1 MRVFI
6 IICVAVI
13 ALLLG
18 LIALSFLGG
27 SSTQPV
33 APPQEPAVEPPP
45 LALPPPVEPV
55 PPAAPAPSQPT
66 EPGRLETV
74 PSIVELRGPAGI
86 PSKGTVLIRNAG
98 GGDLAGAPTMELTGT
113 VEGVAV
119 SHDCPEQ
126 LSAGAVC
133 RATLSVD
140 ALPVTPASGA
150 LAIIHPGLP
159 GLIRVDVKVE
169 PVPPAAMP
177 VLPTAPVSPA
187 TDPLEEQRR
196 LAVAAW
202 DDRRRRSAPK
212 GEPTDPGE
220 GLQRAHGGGLE
231 LASAAATFTK
241 PRQDDFGQPAGIS
254 SWPVDG
260 ERLLLARTTIRAALT
275 GGISSERPGPAE
287 ALVERN
293 VFTSEAGAAGRRIA
307 IPAGARL
314 IGTYA
319 TVTKQGESRVDFKW
333 TRVVFRA
340 QGGGI
345 VEYVFEVPLV
355 AGDEQGR
362 TGVPGE
368 VDNRR
373 LEKFGL
379 PILTSLVD
387 AGIDIAAAG
396 AGRRQEEQTVLF
408 QSSQRSLSTLGDV
421 TKRLLDE
428 TVDIRPIITLSP
440 GQRMAIL
447 IEADVR
453 LRRVDERPVSAGNVA
468 RDAQGRAVE
477 RTGDA
482 VQGADRGSPSTRNEP
497 QQAPASPG
505 GRERS
510 SLSEPAA
517 TEGMR
522 K

>member
-6 IICVAVI
+6 AICVAVI
-13 ALLLG
+13 LLILG
-18 LIALSFLGG
+18 LVALSFLGG
-27 SSTQPV
+27 SSSQPM
-33 APPQEPAVEPPP
+33 APPLEQAVEPPP
-45 LALPPPVEPV
+45 LALPPPVEAAPPPP
-55 PPAAPAPSQPT
+55 PPAVSQPKQ
-66 EPGRLETV
+66 PARLETV
-74 PSIVELRGPAGI
+74 PSGVELRGTVGN

-98 GGDLAGAPTMELTGT
+98 GDDLAGAPVMELTGS

-126 LSAGAVC
+126 LVPGAIC
-133 RATLSVD
+133 RATLSMN
-140 ALPVTPASGA
+140 ALPATSASGA
-150 LAIIHPGLP
+150 LAIIHPGLA
-159 GLIRVDVKVE
+159 GLTRVDVKVE
-169 PVPPAAMP
+169 PVAQAAMPPAAVP
-177 VLPTAPVSPA
+177 VQPA
-187 TDPLEEQRR
+187 ADPLAEQRR
-196 LAVAAW
+196 VAVTAW
-202 DDRRRRSAPK
+202 EDRRRRSAPK
-212 GEPTDPGE
+212 GEPSDLAD
-220 GLQRAHGGGLE
+220 GLQRVPGGGLE
-231 LASAAATFTK
+231 LASASATFTK
-241 PRQDDFGQPAGIS
+241 PRQDDFGQPAGVS

-260 ERLLLARTTIRAALT
+260 DRLLLARTTIRATLT

-287 ALVERN
+287 AMVERN
-293 VFTSEAGAAGRRIA
+293 VFTSEAGVLGRRVA
-307 IPAGARL
+307 IPAGAKL

-319 TVTKQGESRVDFKW
+319 TVTKQGESRIDFKW
-333 TRVVFRA
+333 TRVVFPA

-387 AGIDIAAAG
+387 AAIDIAAAG

-428 TVDIRPIITLSP
+428 TVDIRPVITLSP

-453 LRRVDERPVSAGNVA
+453 LRRVDERPVSAGDVA
-468 RDAQGRAVE
+468 RDAQGRVVE

-482 VQGADRGSPSTRNEP
+482 VQADRGRSPPDSRSGQP
-497 QQAPASPG
+497 PDGGG
-505 GRERS
+505 GRETS
-510 SLSEPAA
+510 SLSEPVAA
-517 TEGMR
+517 EGTR